1 MISWWSITCLI
12 PALLLIS
19 ARIYGFLVS
28 LPPTG
33 AGWTREPPLWDNN
46 WHKIE
51 ELCLLVTDHPSPKP
65 PCEMSEPHYLWSP
78 PNCWWC
84 RCWWRGRGPGWVQ
97 GYDVLM
103 SSVIF
108 LYTGVIH
115 HVTSQPSS
123 TQLCHAVLWSGKTR
137 WHKDSPVSGCS
148 GCSCVMSSFSTTSPR
163 DTIENIRHFLSD
175 ETRLILSA
183 QTFYKNTHFYCW
195 KMRSIL
201 KYKYIAIVF
210 SSALI
215 SRIL

>member
-1 MISWWSITCLI
+1 MIYHMFDTS
-12 PALLLIS
+12 S
-19 ARIYGFLVS
+19 AHHLSQDLWLSGLFLQQRLAEQAS
-28 LPPTG
+28 PTLG
-33 AGWTREPPLWDNN
+33 QQLTQHRG
-46 WHKIE
+46 I
-51 ELCLLVTDHPSPKP
+51 VFFGDHPSLKT

-78 PNCWWC
+78 HNCWWR

-123 TQLCHAVLWSGKTR
+123 TPLCHAVLWSSKTR
-137 WHKDSPVSGCS
+137 WHKDSSVSGCS

-175 ETRLILSA
+175 ESRLILSA

-195 KMRSIL
+195 KN
-201 KYKYIAIVF
+201 
-210 SSALI
+210 
-215 SRIL
+215 